1 MFSTN
6 TTPSL
11 ATRFARNTFV
21 VRSETPLAEERMRQ
35 AAPSI
40 FAQGKHASRSERYT
54 YIPTIEVLRGLRKE
68 GFEPFMVAQ
77 SKSRIE
83 GKTDFTKHMI
93 RMRHVR
99 DDAGRVDTRPE
110 ANEIILINS
119 HDGASSYQMLAGV
132 FRFVC
137 CNGLVVGSVSN
148 DIRIPHKGDIRND
161 VIEGAFR
168 VLDDFE
174 AVDASMDGMK
184 ALTLQ
189 VDEERAFATAAL
201 ALRYGERVEGRSPAP
216 VTAEQLIEARRP
228 EDQGRSLWSAFQR
241 VQENSLRGGQSGR
254 SVQGRRMQTRAVGSI
269 DRSVNLNRALWVL
282 AEEMR
287 RLKAQRG
294 TGRVDRSN
302 AVTPPCFVCSPRRSG
317 VDRACARRQGPARE
331 PGPRP
336 SRPAV
341 RGARART
348 SGIRYFVPL
357 REASTPAAWV
367 LLRLRNAAIAGK

>member
-1 MFSTN
+1 MYSSH

-21 VRSETPLAEERMRQ
+21 VRSETPLAEDLMRQ

-40 FAQGKHASRSERYT
+40 FAEGKHASRSERYT

-93 RMRHVR
+93 RMRL
-99 DDAGRVDTRPE
+99 AGQVEAKPE

-137 CNGLVVGSVSN
+137 CNGLVVGTVFN
-148 DIRIPHKGDIRND
+148 DIRIPHKGNIQDD

-168 VLDDFE
+168 VLDEFE
-174 AVDASMDGMK
+174 AVDASADGMK
-184 ALTLQ
+184 ALTLKP
-189 VDEERAFATAAL
+189 DEQRAFATAAL
-201 ALRYGERVEGRSPAP
+201 ALRYGERNEGQPSAP
-216 VTAEQLIEARRP
+216 ITVDQLFEARRP
-228 EDQGRSLWSAFQR
+228 EDLGHSLWTTFQR
-241 VQENSLRGGQSGR
+241 VQENALRGGQRGR
-254 SVQGRRMQTRAVGSI
+254 SVQGRRMQTRTVGSI
-269 DRSVNLNRALWVL
+269 DRSVSLNRALWVL

-287 RLKAQRG
+287 KI
-294 TGRVDRSN
+294 RS
-302 AVTPPCFVCSPRRSG
+302 A
-317 VDRACARRQGPARE
+317 
-331 PGPRP
+331 
-336 SRPAV
+336 
-341 RGARART
+341 
-348 SGIRYFVPL
+348 
-357 REASTPAAWV
+357 
-367 LLRLRNAAIAGK
+367 

>member
-1 MFSTN
+1 MYSTQLS
-6 TTPSL
+6 TPTL

-21 VRSETPLAEERMRQ
+21 VRSETPLAEALMRQ

-77 SKSRIE
+77 SRSRIG

-93 RMRHVR
+93 RMRH
-99 DDAGRVDTRPE
+99 AGQVSAKTE

-137 CNGLVVGSVSN
+137 CNGLVVGEVAN
-148 DIRIPHKGDIRND
+148 DIRIPHKGNIQND

-168 VLDDFE
+168 VLEDFE
-174 AVDASMDGMK
+174 AVDESVSAMK
-184 ALTLQ
+184 ALQLQ
-189 VDEERAFATAAL
+189 PPEQIAFATAAL
-201 ALRYGERVEGRSPAP
+201 ALRFGERGVEETGGHAPAP

-228 EDQGRSLWSAFQR
+228 EDTGHSLWTTFQR
-241 VQENSLRGGQSGR
+241 VQENVIRGGQPGR
-254 SVQGRRMQTRAVGSI
+254 SAQGRRLQTRPVGSI
-269 DRSVNLNRALWVL
+269 DRSVSLNRALWML

-287 RLKAQRG
+287 KLKAW
-294 TGRVDRSN
+294 
-302 AVTPPCFVCSPRRSG
+302 
-317 VDRACARRQGPARE
+317 AR
-331 PGPRP
+331 
-336 SRPAV
+336 
-341 RGARART
+341 
-348 SGIRYFVPL
+348 
-357 REASTPAAWV
+357 
-367 LLRLRNAAIAGK
+367 